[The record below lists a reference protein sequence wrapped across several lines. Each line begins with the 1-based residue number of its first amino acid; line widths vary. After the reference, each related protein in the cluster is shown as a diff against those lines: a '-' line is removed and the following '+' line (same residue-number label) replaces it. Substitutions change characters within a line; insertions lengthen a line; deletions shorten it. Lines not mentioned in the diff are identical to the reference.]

1 MKIFY
6 QLMPTVCEMEPKGYE
21 LLKIETK
28 ISVLEKEL
36 SVLSEDLRKY
46 EKDVNSMSENPTYK
60 RLQKMNVCC
69 LKLLEAYREYTN
81 KIKNTK

>member
-28 ISVLEKEL
+28 INVLEKEL
-36 SVLSEDLRKY
+36 SILSKDLRKPN
-46 EKDVNSMSENPTYK
+46 DSTPPSRGGGHWAAAPAGLSSSECSLDECRNAAIY
-60 RLQKMNVCC
+60 
-69 LKLLEAYREYTN
+69 
-81 KIKNTK
+81 